1 SGLVLCPEDPRLVR
15 GHEIEVGAAQ
25 QFVALAA
32 HDGAERIIEKNESVL
47 FILDED
53 GVGNGVDDVRQE
65 LACKEHGGD
74 VGSVRRKF
82 RRHIDSAS
90 RLAERKSSSHFGRP
104 TFDIRFCLVRGG
116 TLSDYF
122 KWEHIADGQVRAHDA
137 RDGIIALV
145 PPTTEVALSF
155 MASAAIAAP

>member
-1 SGLVLCPEDPRLVR
+1 MAEISLIIGIAIGAAGAWLVLRSRVR
-15 GHEIEVGAAQ
+15 DEHQLGDSFKALASEALNSNNQ

-74 VGSVRRKF
+74 VGSVRRKL
-82 RRHIDSAS
+82 RRPA
-90 RLAERKSSSHFGRP
+90 RLTG
-104 TFDIRFCLVRGG
+104 GG
-116 TLSDYF
+116 TGASD
-122 KWEHIADGQVRAHDA
+122 
-137 RDGIIALV
+137 
-145 PPTTEVALSF
+145 VAV
-155 MASAAIAAP
+155 A